1 MAVVNKALI
10 LTGGNV
16 HDCVEAEALLDAA
29 AGKAAEIGA
38 EIDTVT
44 ADKGYDSAAIVRHIE
59 QTLGATA
66 VIPQLSNRKEVRP
79 VDWAHYKNRNL
90 VERFFARLKQFRRIA
105 TRYDKLAER
114 FSSFIELAAAFVWL
128 A

>member
-1 MAVVNKALI
+1 M
-10 LTGGNV
+10 

-79 VDWAHYKNRNL
+79 VDWAHYK
-90 VERFFARLKQFRRIA
+90 
-105 TRYDKLAER
+105 KLAER